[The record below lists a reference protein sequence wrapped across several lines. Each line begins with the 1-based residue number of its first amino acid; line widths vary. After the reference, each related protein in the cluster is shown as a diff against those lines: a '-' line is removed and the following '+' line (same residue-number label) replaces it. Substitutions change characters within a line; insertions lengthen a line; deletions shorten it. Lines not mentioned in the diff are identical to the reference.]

1 MLEAKSQ
8 RVGSD
13 HDMDL
18 RAVKPAPACLHASQS
33 HRSDLA
39 SDHGGTGTSAAGR
52 PPHWLT
58 CANQPVL
65 PSGSCLASRCGKVHT
80 MTHIHVRK
88 LIEQQTEYAGR
99 QWWYSFTSLPSRF
112 AEQKVGAFS
121 SALSTRLGP
130 VTKAWD
136 TELNS
141 EWVTR
146 IYFAARMVLG
156 ASVTAQSL
164 RYATEKNL
172 RPVVPYLEYY
182 TLLHALRA
190 VVFTDL
196 GTPWKNFE
204 LLKLTHTKTINV
216 STSIIAG
223 LDKGL
228 GEEMKHGALQL
239 KAFRELIS
247 YRAPSSGD
255 KFKRHDF
262 DVIEWSRLLLE
273 LAQMQSELIE
283 SWVLKNA
290 TGDYELKEEWIKEAC
305 TFRTDDIEIHEP
317 EDRYRLGY
325 LARKYPRPTNILHI
339 MSEGHVE
346 DFFGSWTQDEPGDAD
361 EFDPD
366 RDQRILFDVP

>member
-1 MLEAKSQ
+1 MS
-8 RVGSD
+8 
-13 HDMDL
+13 
-18 RAVKPAPACLHASQS
+18 
-33 HRSDLA
+33 
-39 SDHGGTGTSAAGR
+39 
-52 PPHWLT
+52 
-58 CANQPVL
+58 
-65 PSGSCLASRCGKVHT
+65 
-80 MTHIHVRK
+80 HIHIRK
-88 LIEQQTEYAGR
+88 IVEQQAEYAGR

-112 AEQKVGAFS
+112 EEQKVRAFS
-121 SALSTRLGP
+121 SSLSTRLAP

-136 TELNS
+136 SELNS

-196 GTPWKNFE
+196 GTQWKNFE
-204 LLKLTHTKTINV
+204 LLEMTHTKTINV
-216 STSIIAG
+216 ATSILAG
-223 LDKGL
+223 IDKDL
-228 GEEMKHGALQL
+228 AESMKDGALQL

-283 SWVLKNA
+283 ASALKNA

-305 TFRTDDIEIHEP
+305 TFRSEGIELVDA
-317 EDRYRLGY
+317 EDRYRLRY
-325 LARKYPRPTNILHI
+325 LARKYPRPTSILHI

-346 DFFGSWTQDEPGDAD
+346 DFFGSWTQKELGDASQ
-361 EFDPD
+361 FDPD
-366 RDQRILFDVP
+366 RDWRILFAVP